1 MQPAFFLCGG
11 RAVLTAAC
19 VIASAF
25 PHGAGACCTATLQ
38 LSDSFCS
45 PGIGWSPGLAI
56 TPVLLRT
63 LGRVSSGPACMHFC
77 WPWNRCVAGCMRAWL
92 LVANTNGFPNQ
103 SCPFSLP
110 PAIKEDAAALGACPH
125 MARSVLFLVG
135 VRRGSLWFHLHCP
148 LALSGE
154 TRSRVFWPLAFRLL
168 WRGQASLFNPGLW
181 VSYSLYLQGIWA
193 PRTFPGDFGHSAREA
208 CLGSPPSFSC
218 PVVLRLLFSAP
229 QTSGHFL
236 PGVLL

>member
-11 RAVLTAAC
+11 RAVRAAAC

-25 PHGAGACCTATLQ
+25 PRGAGAFCTATLQ

-45 PGIGWSPGLAI
+45 PSIGWSPGLAI

-77 WPWNRCVAGCMRAWL
+77 WPWNRCVARCMRAWL

-125 MARSVLFLVG
+125 MARSVLFLVE

-154 TRSRVFWPLAFRLL
+154 TCSRAFWPLAFRLL

-181 VSYSLYLQGIWA
+181 VSYSLLA
-193 PRTFPGDFGHSAREA
+193 GHLVPKDLSW
-208 CLGSPPSFSC
+208 
-218 PVVLRLLFSAP
+218 
-229 QTSGHFL
+229 
-236 PGVLL
+236 